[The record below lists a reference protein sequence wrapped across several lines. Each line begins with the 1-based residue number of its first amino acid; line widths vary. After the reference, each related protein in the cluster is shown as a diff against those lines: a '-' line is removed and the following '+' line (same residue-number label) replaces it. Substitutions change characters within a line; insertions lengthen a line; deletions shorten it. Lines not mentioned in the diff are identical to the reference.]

1 MSFGVLKNRN
11 EVVANNSKCGQSV
24 AIIIVSLWHLIL
36 FSDFDLFIKNFCPAN
51 ACTVSALF
59 SRVHKMIVQKLFES
73 NESNAFGMHCF
84 YPQTQAHFNFAA
96 FCSEHIEIG
105 YKVERSAHGN
115 RLNFN
120 IKVMELRCNKSFI
133 EQKRKALRKRSIQT
147 KIHEEIL
154 LPILKCTDKHESLR
168 RRNIYYICDVPVK
181 EIWTTNNK

>member
-1 MSFGVLKNRN
+1 MSFGVLENSN
-11 EVVANNSKCGQSV
+11 EVVANNSKCDQSV

-51 ACTVSALF
+51 ACTVSAIFSGVTKWLYKNYSNRMNRMHLGCIVFTLKHKHTSILLLF
-59 SRVHKMIVQKLFES
+59 VRNISKLDTKS
-73 NESNAFGMHCF
+73 N
-84 YPQTQAHFNFAA
+84 
-96 FCSEHIEIG
+96 
-105 YKVERSAHGN
+105 AHGN